1 MTKLMVFDIDGTLAN
16 IEHRRCYVATKPR
29 NWNAFNA
36 AIPFDTQHEDI
47 VYLAKLFRQRNHT
60 IVLCSGRSEDE
71 RIMTVEQMKN
81 FGVDYQKLYM
91 RASKDYRDDGIV
103 KTELL
108 YRIREEFGEPYLW
121 FDDRNRVVDAIRAQ
135 GVRVLQVA
143 PGDF

>member
-108 YRIREEFGEPYLW
+108 YRIREEFGEPFLW
-121 FDDRNRVVDAIRAQ
+121 FDDRNRVVDAIRAE